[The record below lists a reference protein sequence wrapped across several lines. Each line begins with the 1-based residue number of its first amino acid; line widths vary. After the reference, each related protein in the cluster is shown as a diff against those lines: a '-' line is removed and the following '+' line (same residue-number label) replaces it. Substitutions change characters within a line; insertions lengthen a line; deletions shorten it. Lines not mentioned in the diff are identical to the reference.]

1 MVMLQTMYPGVANSP
16 NTFLK
21 EDLTRDAAVMYLA
34 DGSVLGTL
42 PTLAVIGGGTDAE
55 TVLVTSTRSDG
66 GFAIE
71 RGVEGYKKAWK
82 KAEPVA
88 RNWTNK
94 DYETLV
100 HNITTNSESVASLH
114 DYADEI
120 MRFMQEDVLRAVGA
134 KVDTIAGK
142 GLSTH
147 DYDDA
152 AKAKVDGIPANP
164 KYTDTVPDLSPYAKM
179 SDLSK
184 EYDER
189 TADISKVMSD
199 HATDIQGVKAD
210 IKTAKDALTEDI
222 NNAKAAHDADIQR
235 LESQKLNKSDVP
247 TELSQLT
254 EDSEHR
260 TVTDAEKAKVQAIPP
275 NPKYTD
281 TIPDLTPYAKKA
293 DVPTKQLLYDIFMGE
308 SLVTKKEGEWPVV
321 HGKPTSIGDKAFIS
335 SRLTGVIIPPRV
347 TSIGSKAF
355 YNNKLTI
362 VIIPP
367 SVTSI
372 GNYAFYGNQLTS
384 VVIPSSVTSIG
395 RSAFAGGRLT
405 SVVIPP
411 HVKNIEQEAFY
422 GNALTSV
429 VIPPSVTSIGSEA
442 FRSNY
447 FTEVKVPK
455 NCTVANDAFDASV
468 NIIRY

>member
-1 MVMLQTMYPGVANSP
+1 MANLQTMYPGVANSP
-16 NTFLK
+16 DTFLV
-21 EDLTRDAAVMYLA
+21 EGLTIDGTVMYVA
-34 DGSVLGTL
+34 DGAVFGEI
-42 PTLAVIGGGTDAE
+42 PTLAVIGQTELAE
-55 TVLVTSTRSDG
+55 TVQITGKQPDG
-66 GFAIE
+66 GYTII
-71 RGVEGYKKAWK
+71 RGVEGKRQAWAKATN
-82 KAEPVA
+82 VA

-94 DYETLV
+94 DYEALRA
-100 HNITTNSESVASLH
+100 NITAIN
-114 DYADEI
+114 D
-120 MRFMQEDVLRAVGA
+120 G
-134 KVDTIAGK
+134 KVDKVAGK

-147 DYDDA
+147 DYDAA
-152 AKAKVDGIPANP
+152 AKAKVDAIPPDP
-164 KYTDTVPDLSPYAKM
+164 KYTDTVPDLTPYAKAT
-179 SDLSK
+179 DLST
-184 EYDER
+184 ER
-189 TADISKVMSD
+189 EERKADISRLENTQIA
-199 HATDIQGVKAD
+199 ATQSVRAD
-210 IKTAKDALTEDI
+210 IKTRL
-222 NNAKAAHDADIQR
+222 ADMQ
-235 LESQKLNKSDVP
+235 
-247 TELSQLT
+247 

-260 TVTDAEKAKVQAIPP
+260 TVTDAEKKAWDGKVDKVNGKGLSTNDYSDTAKAKVDAIPTD
-275 NPKYTD
+275 PKYTD
-281 TIPDLTPYAKKA
+281 TIPDLSPYAKKTDIKTSLA
-293 DVPTKQLLYDIFMGE
+293 DMVEDSEHRTVTDDEKKAWSKGGGIDKQYLYDILMGE
-308 SLVTKKEGEWPVV
+308 SLVTRKKGELPVV

-347 TSIGSKAF
+347 TSIGDKAF

-455 NCTVANDAFDASV
+455 NCTVASDAFDSDV

>member
-71 RGVEGYKKAWK
+71 RGVEGYNKAWK
-82 KAEPVA
+82 KADPVA
-88 RNWTNK
+88 RNWTNR
-94 DYETLV
+94 DYEALRT
-100 HNITTNSESVASLH
+100 NIMAIN
-114 DYADEI
+114 DW
-120 MRFMQEDVLRAVGA
+120 
-134 KVDTIAGK
+134 KVDKVNGK
-142 GLSTH
+142 GLSSN
-147 DYDDA
+147 DYTDA
-152 AKAKVDGIPANP
+152 AKKKVDAIPANP
-164 KYTDTVPDLSPYAKM
+164 KYTDTVADLTPYAKM

-189 TADISKVMSD
+189 KADISKVMSD